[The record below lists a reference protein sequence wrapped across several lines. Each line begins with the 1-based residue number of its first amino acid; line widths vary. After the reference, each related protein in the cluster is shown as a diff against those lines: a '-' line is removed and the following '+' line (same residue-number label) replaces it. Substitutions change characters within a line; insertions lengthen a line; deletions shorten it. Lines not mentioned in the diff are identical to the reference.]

1 VDGDPRL
8 IYEENSTLLSF
19 VLEDVKAID
28 ELDQLV
34 VQLHETRLHDT
45 HEATLIQSFGKL
57 EGGPGHNTL
66 SIVLY
71 HEGSSTFGFTAIE
84 CAICESEEA
93 IPAFHHRAIQS
104 GDFYEGGP
112 IFGKF

>member
-8 IYEENSTLLSF
+8 IYEENSTLLCF

-57 EGGPGHNTL
+57 EGGPGHNPL
-66 SIVLY
+66 SIVLN
-71 HEGSSTFGFTAIE
+71 HEGSSTFGLTAIE
-84 CAICESEEA
+84 YTICEGE
-93 IPAFHHRAIQS
+93 
-104 GDFYEGGP
+104 
-112 IFGKF
+112 